1 MPLSELIFTERLRA
15 FISNTNGRF
24 WFVLESASRPLGF
37 ISNTIAGFNGSVI
50 CVISR
55 FLDVGVVTLI
65 YMFILVL
72 STGRCA
78 GGDHFFCKKYLKVKM
93 KHGELKANLIRID
106 IFFLEKK
113 L

>member
-1 MPLSELIFTERLRA
+1 
-15 FISNTNGRF
+15 
-24 WFVLESASRPLGF
+24 
-37 ISNTIAGFNGSVI
+37 
-50 CVISR
+50 
-55 FLDVGVVTLI
+55 
-65 YMFILVL
+65 MFILVL